1 MVAHI
6 SIKLT
11 WNFTRSGLNDVNIQ
25 RSCVESSG
33 QTYDVLAKKYVYI
46 INDIM
51 LTTVVIFTTCIQ
63 HRTGRILTFITAS
76 FTSTTQRY

>member
-1 MVAHI
+1 M

-25 RSCVESSG
+25 RSCVEISG
-33 QTYDVLAKKYVYI
+33 QTCDVLAKKYVYI

-51 LTTVVIFTTCIQ
+51 LTTVVIFTTSIQ
-63 HRTGRILTFITAS
+63 HRTGRLLTFIIAS
-76 FTSTTQRY
+76 FMSTTQRY